1 MDCGLDAAFL
11 DHQPKFSL
19 AKIDLQ
25 GKVIAL
31 HLLPYVSSFFFLY
44 LFLRLDVTSCI
55 DDVRSCSCVYAGLNV
70 IWH

>member
-19 AKIDLQ
+19 VKIDLQ

-31 HLLPYVSSFFFLY
+31 HLLPCVSSFFFV
-44 LFLRLDVTSCI
+44 FVS
-55 DDVRSCSCVYAGLNV
+55 SS
-70 IWH
+70 